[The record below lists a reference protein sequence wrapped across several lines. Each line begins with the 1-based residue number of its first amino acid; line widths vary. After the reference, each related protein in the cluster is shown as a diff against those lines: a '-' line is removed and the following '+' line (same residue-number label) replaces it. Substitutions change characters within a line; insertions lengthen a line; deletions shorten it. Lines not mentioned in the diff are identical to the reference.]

1 MSIADDSLPPGVRD
15 LISAYTD
22 PLEPISPDEAINHF
36 IDSKKNDVT
45 QKTVDEYENKLE
57 YLKEFCE
64 KNGIENLN
72 DFNGRNIIEF
82 SKWRK
87 EESSDK
93 VDELSK
99 KTMRDDLYLLA
110 DFLRFLEK
118 INGVKQDTAAAVDPP
133 TLEAGE
139 GVRDVE
145 LKIET
150 LKQITTYLSKYKYA
164 SREHVSIKTVEE
176 TGRRLGCIHSLDLC
190 DAHLDGPNPYLE
202 FRHHDD
208 RNTRLKNGK
217 KSEQQV
223 SISEE
228 FAKIL
233 KDYIE
238 KHRIEKEIDGRK
250 PLLTTSHGRLAKG
263 TIRTYFYQWTRPCMI
278 GKACPHNRDPE
289 SCQAAGSKDHA
300 SKCPDSEAPH
310 AGRHGYLSEM
320 RRQGVPKEVLSERC
334 DVSEEIL
341 EEVYDERTTEEKR
354 EVRRKILEEAL
365 SQEVDK

>member
-1 MSIADDSLPPGVRD
+1 MSIAVDDLPSGLKD
-15 LISAYTD
+15 LIESNINS
-22 PLEPISPDEAINHF
+22 LEPISPHEAIDLF
-36 IDSKKNDVT
+36 IESKRDDLT
-45 QKTVDEYENKLE
+45 ELTISEYENKLE
-57 YLKEFCE
+57 YLKEYCL
-64 KNGIENLN
+64 NNDLENLN
-72 DFNGRNIIEF
+72 DFNGRNIVEF

-99 KTMRDDLYLLA
+99 KTMRDELYLLTN
-110 DFLRFLEK
+110 FLRFLED
-118 INGVKQDTAAAVDPP
+118 INGVEQGTAAKVNPP
-133 TLEAGE
+133 KLKPGE

-145 LKIET
+145 LEIGT
-150 LKQITTYLSKYKYA
+150 LREIAGHLSKYKYA

-190 DAHLDGPNPYLE
+190 DVHLDGANPYLE

-223 SISEE
+223 SISNE
-228 FAKIL
+228 FAKII

-238 KHRIEKEIDGRK
+238 NHRIEKEVDGRK

-289 SCQAAGSKDHA
+289 SCQAASSKDHA

-354 EVRRKILEEAL
+354 ELRRQILEEAL
-365 SQEVDK
+365 GQEGNE